1 MSSLPSA
8 PAATPPPAQIKLPH
22 VPATGTSSEQLLWW
36 IVEATSGHTGDA
48 FFASLVSHLALALQL
63 KYVFITECLDSP
75 VTRVR
80 TLARWAGTG
89 LTPNVEFNLDGT
101 ACKDT
106 IVGKRVCF
114 VPDNVQELFWQE
126 RSFDRIGY
134 YGIPIFDTDGESVIG
149 HLAFYDNKRMEDQV
163 FDNPI
168 FHIFANRAAAELQRR
183 RAEDASRAHLQQLA
197 HVARVGSMGELA
209 SAIAHEVNQPL
220 AAITSYA
227 RACEMLVGRAQGLPD
242 DMREAVAGILA
253 QAERAAAITHRLRGF
268 LRDSESMSRP
278 VNVNRMALESVELA
292 KSDAR
297 QRGIALETRFDVN
310 VQGVLGDPV
319 QLQQVVF
326 NLIRNALDA
335 HDGHAATSRWVM
347 VGTAS
352 TSEGAQISV
361 TDNGPGI
368 APGAHDKLF
377 NPFFTT
383 KSDGM
388 GIGLSLARTIV
399 QHCGGSL
406 MLDSSVDTGAR
417 FVITLPAATSPP
429 KVAPS
434 LPA

>member
-1 MSSLPSA
+1 MSRPLPSMRGVTRTTA
-8 PAATPPPAQIKLPH
+8 PNLPAS
-22 VPATGTSSEQLLWW
+22 GTSSEQLLWW
-36 IVEATSGHTGDA
+36 IVEATSGQTGDA
-48 FFASLVSHLALALQL
+48 FFASLVTHLALALKL

-101 ACKDT
+101 ACKET

-114 VPDNVQELFWQE
+114 VPDTVQELFWQE

-134 YGIPIFDTDGESVIG
+134 YGIPIFDTDGDTVIG
-149 HLAFYDNKRMEDQV
+149 HLAFYDNKRMEDEV

-183 RAEDASRAHLQQLA
+183 RAEDASRAHLQHLA

-227 RACEMLVGRAQGLPD
+227 RACEMLVGRAGGLPD
-242 DMREAVAGILA
+242 DIREAVSGILA
-253 QAERAAAITHRLRGF
+253 QAERAAAITGRLRGF
-268 LRDSESMSRP
+268 LRDSESISEP
-278 VNVNRMALESVELA
+278 VNVNRMVLDSVELA
-292 KSDAR
+292 KADAR
-297 QRGIALETRFDVN
+297 NRNVTLETRLDAN
-310 VQGVLGDPV
+310 VPGINGDPV

-335 HDGHAATSRWVM
+335 HDGHVAVNRWVM
-347 VGTAS
+347 VSTAGTS
-352 TSEGAQISV
+352 DGAQISV

-368 APGAHDKLF
+368 AAGVHDKLF

-383 KSDGM
+383 KTEGM

-399 QHCGGSL
+399 KNCSGTL
-406 MLDSSVDTGAR
+406 VLDASVDAGAR
-417 FVITLPAATSPP
+417 FVITLPAA
-429 KVAPS
+429 
-434 LPA
+434 PALSVRNRLA

>member
-1 MSSLPSA
+1 MSWPLPSMRGVTRTTA
-8 PAATPPPAQIKLPH
+8 PNLPAS
-22 VPATGTSSEQLLWW
+22 GTSSEQLLWW
-36 IVEATSGHTGDA
+36 IVEATSGQTGDA
-48 FFASLVSHLALALQL
+48 FFASLVTHLALALKL

-101 ACKDT
+101 ACKET

-114 VPDNVQELFWQE
+114 VPDTVQELFWQE

-134 YGIPIFDTDGESVIG
+134 YGIPIFDTDGDTVIG
-149 HLAFYDNKRMEDQV
+149 HLAFYDNKRMEDEV

-183 RAEDASRAHLQQLA
+183 RAEDASRAHLQHLA

-227 RACEMLVGRAQGLPD
+227 RACEMLVGRAGGLPD
-242 DMREAVAGILA
+242 DIREAVSGILA
-253 QAERAAAITHRLRGF
+253 QAERAAAITGRLRGF
-268 LRDSESMSRP
+268 LRDSESISEP
-278 VNVNRMALESVELA
+278 VNVNRMVLDSVELA
-292 KSDAR
+292 KADAR
-297 QRGIALETRFDVN
+297 NRNVTLETRLDAN
-310 VQGVLGDPV
+310 VPGINGDPV

-335 HDGHAATSRWVM
+335 HDGHVAVNRWVM
-347 VGTAS
+347 VSTAGTS
-352 TSEGAQISV
+352 DGAQISV

-368 APGAHDKLF
+368 AAGVHDKLF

-383 KSDGM
+383 KTEGM

-399 QHCGGSL
+399 KNCSGTL
-406 MLDSSVDTGAR
+406 VLDASVDAGAR
-417 FVITLPAATSPP
+417 FVITLPAA
-429 KVAPS
+429 
-434 LPA
+434 PALSVRNRLA